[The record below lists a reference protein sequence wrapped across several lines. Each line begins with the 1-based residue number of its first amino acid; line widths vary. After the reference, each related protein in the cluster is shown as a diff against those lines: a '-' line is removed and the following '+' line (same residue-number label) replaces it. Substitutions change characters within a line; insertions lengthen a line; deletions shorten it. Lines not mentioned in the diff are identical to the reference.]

1 MRMTLVCLGL
11 LTATFAGCSG
21 QSATAP
27 QPNAVVAPASSASS
41 TATTSTTLTGIATAA
56 GGASVGGSHAAE
68 PTKSEGGAP
77 ATVSGLAGVATTA
90 PVATAVPAGTKG
102 KLVGVVTSTPT
113 QAAQNAVIYLEN
125 APVEQVVDAKID
137 DVKMNFLP
145 YVTVVTVG
153 GTLTYVNKQPFPD
166 SIFSTSNE
174 KWDLGMIEAG
184 GVRKRKFE
192 KAGAYNLLCHL
203 HPNQLGFIIVSPTSY
218 FAKADKQGHFELSN
232 VPAGTYEVVA
242 WAPRVKLERKT
253 VSVAAGDTTV
263 DFELKR

>member
-1 MRMTLVCLGL
+1 MRMTLVCFGV

-27 QPNAVVAPASSASS
+27 QPIAAVAPVSSANSA
-41 TATTSTTLTGIATAA
+41 TTTSTTPTGTAIAA
-56 GGASVGGSHAAE
+56 GGAGVGGSHAAE

-77 ATVSGLAGVATTA
+77 AAVSGLAGATTA
-90 PVATAVPAGTKG
+90 PPGATAVPASAKG
-102 KLVGVVTSTPT
+102 KLVGVVTSTPAQT
-113 QAAQNAVIYLEN
+113 AQNAVVYLEN
-125 APVEQVVDAKID
+125 APIEQVVDAKID

-184 GVRKRKFE
+184 GMRKRKFE
-192 KAGAYNLLCHL
+192 RAGAYNLLCHL
-203 HPNQLGFIIVSPTSY
+203 HPNQLGFIIVSPSSY
-218 FAKADKQGHFELSN
+218 VAKADKQGNFELAN
-232 VPAGTYEVVA
+232 VPSGTYDVVA

-253 VSVAAGDTTV
+253 VAVAAGDTVV